1 MKSEGRMA
9 TGTRRRYTEDFK
21 QEAVRLVRDLTLPR
35 FYRHLAKEENDEI
48 GGSHGNRHTTAVY
61 RRL

>member
-21 QEAVRLVRDLTLPR
+21 QQEAVRLVRALRPR
-35 FYRHLAKEENDEI
+35 NSRASS
-48 GGSHGNRHTTAVY
+48 GSWPE
-61 RRL
+61 

>member
-21 QEAVRLVRDLTLPR
+21 QEAVRLVGTPPVPWLRW
-35 FYRHLAKEENDEI
+35 
-48 GGSHGNRHTTAVY
+48 HGI
-61 RRL
+61 